1 MTRTLFRYL
10 TLVFCLWLSAAT
22 AAPAAINCDA
32 AADRSRPVEQAI
44 CAQPT
49 LAKLNAHLNRAV
61 AAQRADKPSTAASL
75 KTDQANWQAET
86 LSIAWAAMA
95 HDDAPDLATP
105 LASRYRQRLA
115 YIAHMAVAPRRADT
129 AAASSEDSGTPAA
142 EIVRIL
148 SALEPG
154 ADPARHLANTSAG
167 LSQTR
172 YDTPAAARQA
182 LAEAHSAGASAAL
195 NQSINALDQ
204 APVRL
209 DWLAAPQLGLIT
221 QMQGSAHCPVTVLF
235 RQTDDATLERIN
247 NPLDT
252 ALADGQGCG
261 KTVALLSLAGQP
273 VLTAIGQTSVDEI
286 DVDIYPVSGR
296 DQTQPQRVI
305 ARYDHGLELDDVL
318 HRDDSNAGFWRRLA
332 APTARAFDQRP
343 VPGFTRAALSPANSA
358 RIDGARAQVLAQA
371 GADGAVAA
379 PLSQAGDNTLAPF
392 DHFSPSAVFFP
403 IAARGNWVLGRIG
416 HGQVGWRED
425 NDWLMGFWGLDADDS
440 LVPLASLRV
449 ERRRSAALGQ
459 AVVNIPEAL

>member
-22 AAPAAINCDA
+22 AAPAAIDCDA

-61 AAQRADKPSTAASL
+61 AAQRADRPSTAASL

-95 HDDAPDLATP
+95 NDDAPDLVTP
-105 LASRYRQRLA
+105 LASRYRQRMS
-115 YIAHMAVAPRRADT
+115 YIAHMAVAPHRTDP
-129 AAASSEDSGTPAA
+129 AAASSEDTSTPAA
-142 EIVRIL
+142 KIVRIL
-148 SALEPG
+148 SALDPG
-154 ADPARHLANTSAG
+154 AEPARQLAAASAG

-182 LAEAHSAGASAAL
+182 LTKTYSARPSAAL
-195 NQSINALDQ
+195 NQSIDTLDK

-209 DWLAAPQLGLIT
+209 DWLAAPRLGLIT
-221 QMQGSAHCPVTVLF
+221 QIQGSAHCPVTVLF

-305 ARYDHGLELDDVL
+305 ARFNHALELDDVL

-371 GADGAVAA
+371 GANGAVAA

-416 HGQVGWRED
+416 HGQVGWRQD
-425 NDWLMGFWGLDADDS
+425 DDWLMGFWGLDADDS

-449 ERRRSAALGQ
+449 ERRRDAALGQ
-459 AVVNIPEAL
+459 AVVDIPGAP